1 MKFREFILEQKEKH
15 AVLAFG
21 RMNPPTTGH
30 AKLVDKVKE
39 VAKSVGGSHH
49 VVLSHSQDPK
59 KNPLSAKDKLKHA
72 KRFFP
77 DTNLSTS
84 NKEHPTFLD
93 QAAKLHKSGVT
104 HLHMVAGSDRT
115 EEYKKKLA
123 QYNGTHEGALFNYK
137 KITVHSS
144 GERDPDAEGTEGMSA
159 SKMRAH
165 ASSGNFKEFKKG
177 VPGHVPEHHAKELF
191 HDVRKHMGVKES
203 VDDEFEE
210 LITEGVHDK
219 GIFKAVF
226 LAGGP
231 GSGKDYVLD
240 NTLSGHGMT
249 EINSDKALEFL
260 MDKKGL
266 NKTMPASEKIERDL
280 VRGRAKNMTEL
291 RQRLALQG
299 RNGLIINGTGDDHEK
314 VKIIKSRLEEL
325 GYDTSMIMVNTRDEV
340 SASRNVERGSRGGRT
355 VPEDVRKQKWDAVQ
369 KARPELAKL
378 FGDRYA
384 EFDNSEDLRV
394 ARPEIVQA
402 KKEELLNLYKGVQ
415 KFMKAPPK
423 ADQAK
428 EWVANELQ
436 KKDTMPISKKTDAMP
451 HPDSAASTEARK
463 LGLEYYGFGRYGKDR
478 KTLYRSVHDKLVKVS
493 DVEPQQPNIPIS
505 GSSMKPQ
512 KKINEE
518 FEELFE
524 AVTITINADTPE
536 EAAKAIKLLTS
547 NDEEEQEVEESHFST
562 NDALKILT
570 LGRMA
575 EDVLLTEKCWD
586 GYTAKGMKKKG
597 NRMVP
602 NCVPVSE
609 AKKPTALEKFRQ
621 AAAERERKHAE
632 IEKNRSKDGSGMTA
646 AIDRLEK
653 QVNKEEVEQVNEIS
667 VDSASNYIR
676 KRTFGYVKTMKGQV
690 QPSDVYDKMSDKHQA
705 GINRAMDR
713 VVKPVKEEVKLDHK
727 HLLKDTSGKVRTF
740 MLRRSAAKEAHI
752 NGGVVHKM
760 GNGYVIKIKENEDA
774 KSTNQLF
781 ENQTNSITM
790 PGQTSRNSEGGRA
803 SEERNCQEGYNTG
816 KITLSQ
822 IRSKK
827 EKVSESID
835 RGIEP
840 GLSMAQSGENF
851 SRPAGEKLNK
861 KGKVVTE
868 LTGDETT
875 ASIGD
880 QKEDELK
887 KKGISLMSFKKRNYA
902 L

>member
-1 MKFREFILEQKEKH
+1 MKFREFIQEAPEKH

-84 NKEHPTFLD
+84 NKESPTFLD

-123 QYNGTHEGALFNYK
+123 QYNGSAKGALFNFK

-165 ASSGNFKEFKKG
+165 ASSGKFNEFKKG
-177 VPGHVPEHHAKELF
+177 IPSHVEPSHAKELYS
-191 HDVRKHMGVKES
+191 DVRKHMGIKES
-203 VDDEFEE
+203 VDEAFEE
-210 LITEGVHDK
+210 LLNEGVHDK

-240 NTLSGHGMT
+240 NTLAGNGMV

-260 MDKKGL
+260 MDKKNL
-266 NKTMPASEKIERDL
+266 SKTMPASEKIERDL

-314 VKIIKSRLEEL
+314 IKTIKSRLEEL

-355 VPEDVRKQKWDAVQ
+355 VPEDIRKQKWDAVQ

-378 FGDRYA
+378 FGDKYA

-402 KKEELLNLYKGVQ
+402 KKEELLNLYKGIQ
-415 KFMKAPPK
+415 KFIKAPPK
-423 ADQAK
+423 TDQSK

-436 KKDTMPISKKTDAMP
+436 KKDTMPIDKKTDAMP
-451 HPDSAASTEARK
+451 HPNSAASTEARK

-493 DVEPQQPNIPIS
+493 DAEPQQPNIPIS
-505 GSSMKPQ
+505 GSSMKSQ

-524 AVTITINADTPE
+524 A
-536 EAAKAIKLLTS
+536 
-547 NDEEEQEVEESHFST
+547 
-562 NDALKILT
+562 
-570 LGRMA
+570 
-575 EDVLLTEKCWD
+575 
-586 GYTAKGMKKKG
+586 
-597 NRMVP
+597 
-602 NCVPVSE
+602 
-609 AKKPTALEKFRQ
+609 KKPTALERFRA
-621 AAAERERKHAE
+621 AAAEREKKHNE
-632 IEKNRSKDGSGMTA
+632 IEKNRSKDGSGLTA

-667 VDSASNYIR
+667 VDSASNYIK

-690 QPSDVYDKMSDKHQA
+690 QPSDVYNKMSDKHQA

-713 VVKPVKEEVKLDHK
+713 VVKPVSEETHSPEDRGGADSYYGRPYNNPHKVGSQKHKDYHKGYHGTEFGQKDYGAPKNRMREEVKLNNK
-727 HLLKDTSGKVRTF
+727 HLLKDTNGKVRTY

-760 GNGYVIKIKENEDA
+760 GKGYVIKIKENEDA

-781 ENQTNSITM
+781 ENQTERSRN
-790 PGQTSRNSEGGRA
+790 TSRNSEGGKA
-803 SEERNCQEGYNTG
+803 SGERNHQEGYNTG

-851 SRPAGEKLNK
+851 SRPAGEKLTK
-861 KGKVVTE
+861 KGRVVTE

-875 ASIGD
+875 ASIGN

-887 KKGISLMSFKKRNYA
+887 KKGIDLLSFRKRNYA

>member
-1 MKFREFILEQKEKH
+1 MKFRDFILETTEKH

-39 VAKSVGGSHH
+39 VAAKHNASHH
-49 VVLSHSQDPK
+49 VVLSHSQDPS

-84 NKEHPTFLD
+84 SKESPTFLD

-104 HLHMVAGSDRT
+104 HLHMIAGSDRVP
-115 EEYKKKLA
+115 EYKKKLA
-123 QYNGTHEGALFNYK
+123 QYNGKHEGALFNFK
-137 KITVHSS
+137 KITVHSA

-159 SKMRAH
+159 SKMRSH
-165 ASSGNFKEFKKG
+165 AAKGNFKEFKKG
-177 VPGHVPEHHAKELF
+177 IPSHVPEHHAKELF

-203 VDDEFEE
+203 VDEAFEE
-210 LITEGVHDK
+210 LLNEGVHDK

-240 NTLSGHGMT
+240 NTLAGHGMT

-280 VRGRAKNMTEL
+280 VRGKAKNMTEL

-314 VKIIKSRLEEL
+314 IKTIKSRLEEL

-355 VPEDVRKQKWDAVQ
+355 VPEDIRKQKWDAVQ

-436 KKDTMPISKKTDAMP
+436 KKDTMPIDKKTDAMP
-451 HPDSAASTEARK
+451 HPNSAASTEARK

-493 DVEPQQPNIPIS
+493 DAEPSQPNIPIS
-505 GSSMKPQ
+505 GSSMKSQ

-524 AVTITINADTPE
+524 A
-536 EAAKAIKLLTS
+536 
-547 NDEEEQEVEESHFST
+547 
-562 NDALKILT
+562 
-570 LGRMA
+570 
-575 EDVLLTEKCWD
+575 
-586 GYTAKGMKKKG
+586 
-597 NRMVP
+597 
-602 NCVPVSE
+602 
-609 AKKPTALEKFRQ
+609 KKPTALDKFRQ
-621 AAAERERKHAE
+621 AAAEREKKHDE
-632 IEKNRSKDGSGMTA
+632 IEAKRKEAAAQGKENMSS

-653 QVNKEEVEQVNEIS
+653 QVNKEEVEKVNEIS
-667 VDSASNYIR
+667 VDSASNYIK

-690 QPSDVYDKMSDKHQA
+690 QPSDVYNKMSDKHQA

-713 VVKPVKEEVKLDHK
+713 VVKPVKEEVKLNHK

-781 ENQTNSITM
+781 ENQTNSIAM
-790 PGQTSRNSEGGRA
+790 RGQTSRSSKGGRA

-861 KGKVVTE
+861 KGRVVTE

>member
-1 MKFREFILEQKEKH
+1 MKFREFIQEAPEKH

-84 NKEHPTFLD
+84 NKESPTFLD

-123 QYNGTHEGALFNYK
+123 QYNGSAKGALFNFK

-159 SKMRAH
+159 SKMRSH
-165 ASSGNFKEFKKG
+165 ASTGNFKEFKKG
-177 VPGHVPEHHAKELF
+177 IPSHVEPSHAKELYS
-191 HDVRKHMGVKES
+191 DVRKHMGIKES
-203 VDDEFEE
+203 VDEAFEE
-210 LITEGVHDK
+210 LLNEGVHDK

-240 NTLSGHGMT
+240 NTLAGNGMV

-260 MDKKGL
+260 MDKKNL
-266 NKTMPASEKIERDL
+266 SKTMPASEKIERDL

-314 VKIIKSRLEEL
+314 IKTIKSRLEEL

-378 FGDRYA
+378 FGDKYA

-402 KKEELLNLYKGVQ
+402 KKEELLNLYKGIQ
-415 KFMKAPPK
+415 KFIKAPPK
-423 ADQAK
+423 TDQSK

-436 KKDTMPISKKTDAMP
+436 KKDTMPIDKKTDAMP
-451 HPDSAASTEARK
+451 HPNSAASTEARK

-493 DVEPQQPNIPIS
+493 DAEPQQPNIPIS
-505 GSSMKPQ
+505 GSSMKSQ

-524 AVTITINADTPE
+524 A
-536 EAAKAIKLLTS
+536 
-547 NDEEEQEVEESHFST
+547 
-562 NDALKILT
+562 
-570 LGRMA
+570 
-575 EDVLLTEKCWD
+575 
-586 GYTAKGMKKKG
+586 
-597 NRMVP
+597 
-602 NCVPVSE
+602 
-609 AKKPTALEKFRQ
+609 KKPTALDKFRA
-621 AAAERERKHAE
+621 AAAEREKKHDE
-632 IEKNRSKDGSGMTA
+632 IEAKRKEAAAQGKENMSG

-667 VDSASNYIR
+667 VDSASNYIK

-690 QPSDVYDKMSDKHQA
+690 QPSDVYNKMSDKHQA

-727 HLLKDTSGKVRTF
+727 NLLKDYNGKVKTF
-740 MLRRSAAKEAHI
+740 MLRRSAAKESHI

-760 GNGYVIKIKENEDA
+760 GKGYVIKIKENEDA

-781 ENQTNSITM
+781 ENQTER
-790 PGQTSRNSEGGRA
+790 SRNSEGGRT
-803 SEERNCQEGYNTG
+803 SGERNNQEGYNTG

-861 KGKVVTE
+861 KGRVVTE

-887 KKGISLMSFKKRNYA
+887 KKGIDLLSFRKRNYA

>member
-1 MKFREFILEQKEKH
+1 MKFRDFIQEQKEKH

-39 VAKSVGGSHH
+39 VAKSVDGSHH

-123 QYNGTHEGALFNYK
+123 QYNGRHEGALFNFK

-159 SKMRAH
+159 SKMRGH
-165 ASSGNFKEFKKG
+165 ASTGNFKEFKKG

-191 HDVRKHMGVKES
+191 HDVRKSMGVKES
-203 VDDEFEE
+203 VDESFEE
-210 LITEGVHDK
+210 LLNEGVHDK

-240 NTLSGHGMT
+240 NTLSGHGLT

-266 NKTMPASEKIERDL
+266 KKTMPASEKIERDL
-280 VRGRAKNMTEL
+280 VRGKAKNMTEL

-314 VKIIKSRLEEL
+314 IKTIKSRLEEL

-355 VPEDVRKQKWDAVQ
+355 VPEDIRKQKWDAVQ

-378 FGDRYA
+378 FGEKYV
-384 EFDNSEDLRV
+384 EFDNSEDLRT

-402 KKEELLNLYKGVQ
+402 KKQELLNLYKGVQ
-415 KFMKAPPK
+415 KFMKTPPK
-423 ADQAK
+423 SEQAK

-436 KKDTMPISKKTDAMP
+436 KKDTMPISKTTDASP
-451 HPDSAASTEARK
+451 HPDTAASAEARK

-493 DVEPQQPNIPIS
+493 DIEPKQPNIPIS
-505 GSSMKPQ
+505 GSSMKP
-512 KKINEE
+512 KINEE
-518 FEELFE
+518 FEQLFE

-547 NDEEEQEVEESHFST
+547 NDEEEQEVEESHFS
-562 NDALKILT
+562 NNNALRVLT
-570 LGRMA
+570 LGKMT

-586 GYTAKGMKKKG
+586 GYAAKGMKKKG
-597 NRMVP
+597 NKMVP

-609 AKKPTALEKFRQ
+609 AKKPTALEKFRA

-632 IEKNRSKDGSGMTA
+632 IEKQSKEKPDLKG

-653 QVNKEEVEQVNEIS
+653 HLN
-667 VDSASNYIR
+667 
-676 KRTFGYVKTMKGQV
+676 
-690 QPSDVYDKMSDKHQA
+690 
-705 GINRAMDR
+705 
-713 VVKPVKEEVKLDHK
+713 KEEVKLNPK
-727 HLLKDTSGKVRTF
+727 HLLKDTNGKVRTY

-781 ENQTNSITM
+781 ENQTNDSIAM
-790 PGQTSRNSEGGRA
+790 RGQTSRSSEGGRA
-803 SEERNCQEGYNTG
+803 SEERNCQESYHTG

-861 KGKVVTE
+861 KGRVVTE

>member
-1 MKFREFILEQKEKH
+1 MKFREFIQEAPEKH

-30 AKLVDKVKE
+30 AKLVDKVKA

-84 NKEHPTFLD
+84 NKESPTFLD

-123 QYNGTHEGALFNYK
+123 QYNGSAKGALFNFK

-159 SKMRAH
+159 SKMRSH
-165 ASSGNFKEFKKG
+165 ASTGNFKEFKKG
-177 VPGHVPEHHAKELF
+177 IPSHVEPSHAKELYS
-191 HDVRKHMGVKES
+191 DVRKHMGIKES
-203 VDDEFEE
+203 VDEAFEE
-210 LITEGVHDK
+210 LLNEGVHDK

-240 NTLSGHGMT
+240 NTLAGNGMV

-260 MDKKGL
+260 MDKKNL
-266 NKTMPASEKIERDL
+266 SKTMPASEKIERDL

-314 VKIIKSRLEEL
+314 IKTIKSRLEEL

-378 FGDRYA
+378 FGDKYA

-402 KKEELLNLYKGVQ
+402 KKEELLNLYKGIQ
-415 KFMKAPPK
+415 KFIKAPPK
-423 ADQAK
+423 TDQSK
-428 EWVANELQ
+428 EWVSNELQ
-436 KKDTMPISKKTDAMP
+436 KKDTMPIDKKTDSMP
-451 HPDSAASTEARK
+451 HPNSAASTEARK

-493 DVEPQQPNIPIS
+493 DAEPQQPNIPIS
-505 GSSMKPQ
+505 GSSMKSQ

-524 AVTITINADTPE
+524 A
-536 EAAKAIKLLTS
+536 
-547 NDEEEQEVEESHFST
+547 
-562 NDALKILT
+562 
-570 LGRMA
+570 
-575 EDVLLTEKCWD
+575 
-586 GYTAKGMKKKG
+586 
-597 NRMVP
+597 
-602 NCVPVSE
+602 
-609 AKKPTALEKFRQ
+609 KKPTALDKFRA
-621 AAAERERKHAE
+621 AAAEREKKHDE
-632 IEKNRSKDGSGMTA
+632 IEAKRKEAAAQGKENMSG

-653 QVNKEEVEQVNEIS
+653 HLNKEETHSPKNRGGA
-667 VDSASNYIR
+667 DSYYGR
-676 KRTFGYVKTMKGQV
+676 
-690 QPSDVYDKMSDKHQA
+690 PYD
-705 GINRAMDR
+705 N
-713 VVKPVKEEVKLDHK
+713 PHK
-727 HLLKDTSGKVRTF
+727 VGSQEHKDY
-740 MLRRSAAKEAHI
+740 H
-752 NGGVVHKM
+752 
-760 GNGYVIKIKENEDA
+760 
-774 KSTNQLF
+774 
-781 ENQTNSITM
+781 
-790 PGQTSRNSEGGRA
+790 
-803 SEERNCQEGYNTG
+803 EGYHGTEFGQKDYGAPRGAPKNRMREDSPTNAAGTG
-816 KITLSQ
+816 AIAGLGVGPQ
-822 IRSKK
+822 
-827 EKVSESID
+827 
-835 RGIEP
+835 GEP
-840 GLSMAQSGENF
+840 GVNM
-851 SRPAGEKLNK
+851 
-861 KGKVVTE
+861 
-868 LTGDETT
+868 
-875 ASIGD
+875 
-880 QKEDELK
+880 K
-887 KKGISLMSFKKRNYA
+887 KKKKVIPFAMFTRKMPD
-902 L
+902 

>member
-159 SKMRAH
+159 SKMRSH
-165 ASSGNFKEFKKG
+165 ASTGNFKEFKKG

-378 FGDRYA
+378 FGDKYA

-402 KKEELLNLYKGVQ
+402 KKDELLNLYKGVQ

-451 HPDSAASTEARK
+451 HPNSAASEQARK

-478 KTLYRSVHDKLVKVS
+478 KTTYRSVHDKLVKVS

-512 KKINEE
+512 KKVNEE

-690 QPSDVYDKMSDKHQA
+690 QPSDVYNKMSDKHKA
-705 GINRAMDR
+705 GIDRAMDR

-781 ENQTNSITM
+781 ENQTNSIAM
-790 PGQTSRNSEGGRA
+790 RGQTSRSSEGGRA

-887 KKGISLMSFKKRNYA
+887 KKGISLLSFKKRNYA

>member
-1 MKFREFILEQKEKH
+1 MKFREFIQEAPEKH

-84 NKEHPTFLD
+84 SKEHPTFLD
-93 QAAKLHKSGVT
+93 HAAKLHKSGVT
-104 HLHMVAGSDRT
+104 HLHMVAGSDRK

-123 QYNGTHEGALFNYK
+123 QYNGSAKGALFNFK

-159 SKMRAH
+159 SKMRSH
-165 ASSGNFKEFKKG
+165 ASTGNFKEFKKG
-177 VPGHVPEHHAKELF
+177 IPSHVEPSHAKELYS
-191 HDVRKHMGVKES
+191 DVRKHMGIKES
-203 VDDEFEE
+203 VDEAFEE
-210 LITEGVHDK
+210 LLNEGVHDK

-240 NTLSGHGMT
+240 NTLAGNGMV

-260 MDKKGL
+260 MDKKNL
-266 NKTMPASEKIERDL
+266 SKTMPASEKIERDL

-314 VKIIKSRLEEL
+314 IKTIKSRLEEL

-378 FGDRYA
+378 FGDKYA

-402 KKEELLNLYKGVQ
+402 KKEELLNLYKGIQ
-415 KFMKAPPK
+415 KFIKAPPK
-423 ADQAK
+423 TDQSK

-436 KKDTMPISKKTDAMP
+436 KKDTMPIDKKTDAMP
-451 HPDSAASTEARK
+451 HPNSAASTEARK

-493 DVEPQQPNIPIS
+493 DAEPQQPNIPIS
-505 GSSMKPQ
+505 GSSMKSQ

-524 AVTITINADTPE
+524 A
-536 EAAKAIKLLTS
+536 
-547 NDEEEQEVEESHFST
+547 
-562 NDALKILT
+562 
-570 LGRMA
+570 
-575 EDVLLTEKCWD
+575 
-586 GYTAKGMKKKG
+586 
-597 NRMVP
+597 
-602 NCVPVSE
+602 
-609 AKKPTALEKFRQ
+609 KKPTALDKFRA
-621 AAAERERKHAE
+621 AAAEREKKHDE
-632 IEKNRSKDGSGMTA
+632 IEAKRKESAAQGKENMSG

-667 VDSASNYIR
+667 VDSASNYIK

-690 QPSDVYDKMSDKHQA
+690 QPSDVYNKMSDKHQA

-727 HLLKDTSGKVRTF
+727 NLLKDYNGKVKTF
-740 MLRRSAAKEAHI
+740 MLRRSAAKESHI

-760 GNGYVIKIKENEDA
+760 GKGYVIKIKENEDA

-781 ENQTNSITM
+781 ENQTER
-790 PGQTSRNSEGGRA
+790 SRNSEGGKA
-803 SEERNCQEGYNTG
+803 SGERNNQEGYNTG

-861 KGKVVTE
+861 KGRVVTE

-887 KKGISLMSFKKRNYA
+887 KKGIDLLSFRKRNYA

>member
-1 MKFREFILEQKEKH
+1 MKFRDFILETTEKH

-39 VAKSVGGSHH
+39 VAAKHNASHH
-49 VVLSHSQDPK
+49 VVLSHSQDPS

-84 NKEHPTFLD
+84 SKESPTFLD
-93 QAAKLHKSGVT
+93 QASKLHKSGVT
-104 HLHMVAGSDRT
+104 HLHMIAGSDRVP
-115 EEYKKKLA
+115 EYKKKLA
-123 QYNGTHEGALFNYK
+123 QYNGKHEGALFNFK
-137 KITVHSS
+137 KITVHSA

-159 SKMRAH
+159 SKMRSH
-165 ASSGNFKEFKKG
+165 AAKGNFKEFKKG
-177 VPGHVPEHHAKELF
+177 IPSHVPEHHAKELF

-203 VDDEFEE
+203 VDEAFEE
-210 LITEGVHDK
+210 LLNEGVHDK

-240 NTLSGHGMT
+240 NTLAGHGMT

-280 VRGRAKNMTEL
+280 VRGKAKNMTEL

-314 VKIIKSRLEEL
+314 IKTIKSRLEEL

-355 VPEDVRKQKWDAVQ
+355 VPEDIRKQKWDAVQ

-378 FGDRYA
+378 FGDKYA

-415 KFMKAPPK
+415 KFMKASPK

-436 KKDTMPISKKTDAMP
+436 KKDTMPINKKTDAMP
-451 HPDSAASTEARK
+451 HPNSAAADQARK

-478 KTLYRSVHDKLVKVS
+478 KTTYRSVHDKLVKVS

-547 NDEEEQEVEESHFST
+547 NDEEQEVEESHFSN
-562 NDALKILT
+562 NDAIKLLT
-570 LGRMA
+570 LGKMT
-575 EDVLLTEKCWD
+575 EDVLLTE
-586 GYTAKGMKKKG
+586 G
-597 NRMVP
+597 
-602 NCVPVSE
+602 
-609 AKKPTALEKFRQ
+609 KKPTALEKFRQ

-690 QPSDVYDKMSDKHQA
+690 QPSDVYNKMSDKHKA
-705 GINRAMDR
+705 GIDRAMDR
-713 VVKPVKEEVKLDHK
+713 VVKPVKEEVKLNHK

-781 ENQTNSITM
+781 ENQTSRITM

>member
-1 MKFREFILEQKEKH
+1 
-15 AVLAFG
+15 
-21 RMNPPTTGH
+21 
-30 AKLVDKVKE
+30 
-39 VAKSVGGSHH
+39 
-49 VVLSHSQDPK
+49 
-59 KNPLSAKDKLKHA
+59 
-72 KRFFP
+72 
-77 DTNLSTS
+77 
-84 NKEHPTFLD
+84 
-93 QAAKLHKSGVT
+93 
-104 HLHMVAGSDRT
+104 MVAGSDRK

-123 QYNGTHEGALFNYK
+123 QYNGKHEGALFNFK

-159 SKMRAH
+159 SKMRSH
-165 ASSGNFKEFKKG
+165 ASTGNFKEFKKG

-653 QVNKEEVEQVNEIS
+653 QVNKEEVEPVNEIS

-690 QPSDVYDKMSDKHQA
+690 QPSDVYNKMSDKHKA
-705 GINRAMDR
+705 GIDRAMDR

-861 KGKVVTE
+861 KGRVVTE

>member
-159 SKMRAH
+159 SKMRSH
-165 ASSGNFKEFKKG
+165 ASTGNFKEFKKG

-355 VPEDVRKQKWDAVQ
+355 VPEDIRKQKWDAVQ

-378 FGDRYA
+378 FGDKYA

-402 KKEELLNLYKGVQ
+402 KKDELLNLYKGVQ

-451 HPDSAASTEARK
+451 HPNSAASEQARK

-478 KTLYRSVHDKLVKVS
+478 KTTYRSVHDKLVKVS

-512 KKINEE
+512 KKVNEE

-690 QPSDVYDKMSDKHQA
+690 QPSDVYNKMSDKHKA
-705 GINRAMDR
+705 GISRAMDR

-781 ENQTNSITM
+781 ENQTNSIAM
-790 PGQTSRNSEGGRA
+790 RGQTSRNSEGGRA

-887 KKGISLMSFKKRNYA
+887 KKGISLLSFKKRNYA

>member
-1 MKFREFILEQKEKH
+1 MKFREFIQEAPEKH

-84 NKEHPTFLD
+84 NKESPTFLD

-123 QYNGTHEGALFNYK
+123 QYNGSAKGALFNFK

-159 SKMRAH
+159 SKMRSH
-165 ASSGNFKEFKKG
+165 ASTGNFKEFKKG
-177 VPGHVPEHHAKELF
+177 IPSHVEPSHAKELYS
-191 HDVRKHMGVKES
+191 DVRKHMGIKES
-203 VDDEFEE
+203 VDEAFEE
-210 LITEGVHDK
+210 LLNEGVHDK

-240 NTLSGHGMT
+240 NTLAGNGMV

-260 MDKKGL
+260 MDKKNL
-266 NKTMPASEKIERDL
+266 SKTMPASEKIERDL

-314 VKIIKSRLEEL
+314 IKTIKSRLEEL

-378 FGDRYA
+378 FGDKYA

-402 KKEELLNLYKGVQ
+402 KKEELLNLYKGIQ
-415 KFMKAPPK
+415 KFIKAPPK
-423 ADQAK
+423 TDQSK

-436 KKDTMPISKKTDAMP
+436 KKDTMPIDKKTDAMP
-451 HPDSAASTEARK
+451 HPNSAASTEARK

-493 DVEPQQPNIPIS
+493 DAEPQQPNIPIS
-505 GSSMKPQ
+505 GSSMKSQ
-512 KKINEE
+512 KKIKEE
-518 FEELFE
+518 FEELF
-524 AVTITINADTPE
+524 
-536 EAAKAIKLLTS
+536 
-547 NDEEEQEVEESHFST
+547 
-562 NDALKILT
+562 
-570 LGRMA
+570 
-575 EDVLLTEKCWD
+575 
-586 GYTAKGMKKKG
+586 
-597 NRMVP
+597 
-602 NCVPVSE
+602 E

-653 QVNKEEVEQVNEIS
+653 QVNKEEVEKVNEIS
-667 VDSASNYIR
+667 VDSASNYIK

-690 QPSDVYDKMSDKHQA
+690 QPSDVYNKMSDKHQA

-727 HLLKDTSGKVRTF
+727 NLLKDYNGKVKTF

-781 ENQTNSITM
+781 ENQTNSIAM
-790 PGQTSRNSEGGRA
+790 RGQTSRSSEGGRA

-861 KGKVVTE
+861 KGRVVTE

-887 KKGISLMSFKKRNYA
+887 KKGIDLLSFRKRNYA

>member
-177 VPGHVPEHHAKELF
+177 VPGHVPEHHAKELYS
-191 HDVRKHMGVKES
+191 DVRKHMGVKES

-632 IEKNRSKDGSGMTA
+632 IEKNLSKDGSGMTA

-653 QVNKEEVEQVNEIS
+653 QVNKEEVEKVNEIS

-690 QPSDVYDKMSDKHQA
+690 QPSDVYNKMSDKHKA

-803 SEERNCQEGYNTG
+803 SKERNCQEGYNTG

-861 KGKVVTE
+861 KGRVVTE

-887 KKGISLMSFKKRNYA
+887 KKGISLLSFKKRNYA

>member
-1 MKFREFILEQKEKH
+1 MKFREFIQEAPEKH

-84 NKEHPTFLD
+84 NKESPTFLD

-123 QYNGTHEGALFNYK
+123 QYNGSAKGALFNFK

-159 SKMRAH
+159 SKMRSH
-165 ASSGNFKEFKKG
+165 ASTGNFKEFKKG
-177 VPGHVPEHHAKELF
+177 IPSHVEPSHAKELYS
-191 HDVRKHMGVKES
+191 DVRKHMGIKES
-203 VDDEFEE
+203 VDEAFEE
-210 LITEGVHDK
+210 LLNEGVHDK

-240 NTLSGHGMT
+240 NTLAGNGMV

-260 MDKKGL
+260 MDKKNL
-266 NKTMPASEKIERDL
+266 SKTMPASEKIERDL

-314 VKIIKSRLEEL
+314 IKTIKSRLEEL

-436 KKDTMPISKKTDAMP
+436 KKDTMPIDKKTDAMP
-451 HPDSAASTEARK
+451 HPNSAASTEARK

-493 DVEPQQPNIPIS
+493 DAEPSQPNIPIS
-505 GSSMKPQ
+505 GSSMKSQ

-524 AVTITINADTPE
+524 A
-536 EAAKAIKLLTS
+536 
-547 NDEEEQEVEESHFST
+547 
-562 NDALKILT
+562 
-570 LGRMA
+570 
-575 EDVLLTEKCWD
+575 
-586 GYTAKGMKKKG
+586 
-597 NRMVP
+597 
-602 NCVPVSE
+602 
-609 AKKPTALEKFRQ
+609 KKPTALDKFRQ
-621 AAAERERKHAE
+621 AAAEREKKHDE
-632 IEKNRSKDGSGMTA
+632 IEAKRKEAAAQGKENMSS

-653 QVNKEEVEQVNEIS
+653 QVNKEEVEKVNEIS
-667 VDSASNYIR
+667 VDSASNYIK

-690 QPSDVYDKMSDKHQA
+690 QPSDVYNKMSDKHQA

-713 VVKPVKEEVKLDHK
+713 VVKPVKEEVKLNHK

-781 ENQTNSITM
+781 ENQTNSIAM
-790 PGQTSRNSEGGRA
+790 RGQTSRSSKGGRA

-861 KGKVVTE
+861 KGRVVTE

-887 KKGISLMSFKKRNYA
+887 KKGIDLLSFRKRNYA